1 MKARK
6 MLSSALVAGMILSV
20 TPSMIMAAG
29 GGSGPTTYKGVGEIG
44 AVQMDP
50 YGVAPLTALIRS
62 AGYALTDVIVT
73 VKGKGEAGI
82 PITYEV
88 SNSKI
93 LQHGGI
99 PVWGLY
105 PDYQNTVE
113 VSYKKSQAGSAPQ
126 AVKETY
132 TIYAP
137 PVSVYGSGTGQKTTL
152 PEAKI
157 VKPADKSIKSNLYL
171 MNHLSS
177 ILPRAAQV
185 TWNNPVG
192 GALEWDYES
201 YVWIVDTNGDIRWY
215 LNVDKFRDPNDIR
228 KKGNLM
234 GFDQAKDGSLLW
246 GTSQAYY
253 KYDLMGREIFN
264 REFPKSYIDFSHHM
278 EETSKGNFLMRVAS
292 ADYKRKDGK
301 NVRTVRDVIVELDKD
316 GNVVDEWK
324 ISEILDPYRDVNL
337 LALDQGAVCLN
348 VDASQAGHT
357 ANKEDMEGPHTP
369 FGDVTGVGAGRNW
382 AHINSANYD
391 ATDDSIILS
400 VRNQSATV
408 KIGRDKKVKWII
420 GSPEGWNKEL
430 VSKVL
435 TPIDAKGHKIDCGPT
450 GSKCPGY
457 ENPKGG
463 FDWTWTQHTSYKI
476 NEKSKPGKVHVSV
489 FDNGDSRGMEQ
500 PAMISMKYSRAVEY
514 VVDEKNMTVQQV
526 WEFGKERG
534 FEWYSP
540 ITAVTEYQPKSD
552 SMMVY
557 SATAGL
563 GDVKAFRSGKAQLT
577 PYLHEFKYGTT
588 ESLLEMKFVNSN
600 TIGYRALSID
610 LQPAFK

>member
-1 MKARK
+1 MKIGK
-6 MLSSALVAGMILSV
+6 MLSSALVAGLILSV
-20 TPSMIMAAG
+20 TPSIILAAG
-29 GGSGPTTYKGVGEIG
+29 GASGPTTYKSVGQIG

-62 AGYALTDVIVT
+62 AGFSLTDVTVT
-73 VKGKGEAGI
+73 VKGKGDSGI
-82 PITYEV
+82 PITYQV
-88 SNSKI
+88 ANTKI
-93 LQHGGI
+93 LQNGGI

-105 PDYQNTVE
+105 PDYQNSVE
-113 VSYKKSQAGSAPQ
+113 VSYKKSQAGSTPQ
-126 AVKETY
+126 DVKETY

-137 PVSVYGSGTGQKTTL
+137 PITVYGSGTGQKTTL
-152 PEAKI
+152 PKAVV
-157 VKPADKSIKSNLYL
+157 VKPADKSVKDKLYL
-171 MNHLSS
+171 MNHLVSGLPNSS
-177 ILPRAAQV
+177 QV
-185 TWNNPVG
+185 VWNNPVG

-234 GFDQAKDGSLLW
+234 GFDQTKDGSLLW
-246 GTSQAYY
+246 GSSQAYY

-264 REFPKSYIDFSHHM
+264 RQLPNSYIDFSHHM
-278 EETSKGNFLMRVAS
+278 EETAKGHYLMRVAS

-301 NVRTVRDVIVELDKD
+301 DVRTVRDIILETDKE

-324 ISEILDPYRDVNL
+324 LFEILDPYRDNNL
-337 LALDQGAVCLN
+337 LAMDQGAVCLN
-348 VDASQAGHT
+348 IDASQAGHT
-357 ANKEDMEGPHTP
+357 ANKEDMEGPNAP
-369 FGDVTGVGAGRNW
+369 WGDVTGVGAGRNW
-382 AHINSANYD
+382 AHVNSVNYD
-391 ATDDSIILS
+391 ETDDSIIIS
-400 VRNQSATV
+400 TRNQSAVV

-420 GSPEGWNKEL
+420 ASPEGWNKDL
-430 VSKVL
+430 SSKVL
-435 TPIDAKGHKIDCGPT
+435 VPVDLKGNKIKCES
-450 GSKCPGY
+450 SKCEGT
-457 ENPKGG
+457 
-463 FDWTWTQHTSYKI
+463 FDWSWTQHTAYKI

-500 PAMISMKYSRAVEY
+500 PAMPSMKYSRAVEY

-540 ITAVTEYQPKSD
+540 ITSVVEYQPKTD

-563 GDVKAFRSGKAQLT
+563 GDLQAFRSGKGSVI
-577 PYLHEFKYGTT
+577 PYLHEFKYGTKD
-588 ESLLEMKFVNSN
+588 ELFEMKFVDSKS
-600 TIGYRALSID
+600 IGYRALSID
-610 LQPAFK
+610 IQSAFK

>member
-1 MKARK
+1 MTVRK
-6 MLSSALVAGMILSV
+6 MLSSALVAGLVLSV
-20 TPSMIMAAG
+20 TPSIIMAAG
-29 GGSGPTTYKGVGEIG
+29 GGSGPSTYKGVGQIG

-50 YGVAPLTALIRS
+50 YGVAPLTALIRN
-62 AGYALTDVIVT
+62 AGYALSDISVV
-73 VKGKGEAGI
+73 VKGKGESGI
-82 PITYEV
+82 PITYQV
-88 SNSKI
+88 SNEKA
-93 LQHGGI
+93 LLHGGI

-113 VSYKKSQAGSAPQ
+113 VTYKKAQAGSKPKE
-126 AVKETY
+126 VKETY

-137 PVSVYGSGTGQKTTL
+137 PVTSYGSGTGQKTTV
-152 PEAKI
+152 PKAVI
-157 VKPADKSIKSNLYL
+157 VKPADKSVKGNLYL

-177 ILPRAAQV
+177 ILPNASQV
-185 TWNNPVG
+185 TWNNPSG

-215 LNVDKFRDPNDIR
+215 LNVDKFRDPNNIR
-228 KKGNLM
+228 KKGNFM

-253 KYDLMGREIFN
+253 KYDFMGREIFN
-264 REFPKSYIDFSHHM
+264 RSLPKSYIDFSHHM
-278 EETSKGNFLMRVAS
+278 EETSKGTYLLRVAS
-292 ADYKRKDGK
+292 ADYKRKDEK
-301 NVRTVRDVIVELDKD
+301 NIRTVRDVIVELDKE

-324 ISEILDPYRDVNL
+324 IMEILDPYRDNNL
-337 LALDQGAVCLN
+337 LAMDQGAVCLN
-348 VDASQAGHT
+348 VDATKAGHT
-357 ANKEDMEGPHTP
+357 ASKEDMEGPNAP
-369 FGDVTGVGAGRNW
+369 FGDVTGVGPGRNW
-382 AHINSANYD
+382 AHINSVNYD

-408 KIGRDKKVKWII
+408 KIGRDKQVKWII
-420 GSPEGWNKEL
+420 ASPEGWNKEL
-430 VSKVL
+430 ASKVL
-435 TPIDAKGHKIDCGPT
+435 TPVDAKGNKIKCEN
-450 GSKCPGY
+450 SKCEGD
-457 ENPKGG
+457 

-540 ITAVTEYQPKSD
+540 ITSVVEYQPKTD
-552 SMMVY
+552 SMMIY

-563 GDVKAFRSGKAQLT
+563 GDVKAFRAGKAQLT
-577 PYLHEFKYGTT
+577 PFLHEFKYGTKD
-588 ESLLEMKFVNSN
+588 SLLEMKFIDSN
-600 TIGYRALSID
+600 TIGYRALSVD
-610 LQPAFK
+610 LQSAFK